1 MTKKERGNFGS
12 KLGVILASAGSA
24 VGLGNIWRFPYETG
38 NHGGA
43 AFILIYLG
51 CILLLGL
58 PIMIAE
64 FLIGRHSQANTA
76 RAYQILA
83 PGTQWRWVGRM
94 GVLAGFLILG
104 YYSVVAGWTLE
115 YIFEAVSNSFAGKT
129 PAEFI
134 SSFQS
139 FSSNPWRP
147 ALWLTLFLLATHF
160 IIVKG
165 VEKGIEKSSKIM
177 MPTLFIIILILVGC
191 SVTLPGAGKGIEF
204 LLKPDFSK
212 VDGNVFLGAMGQA
225 FFSLSLG
232 MGCLCTYASY
242 FSKNTNLTRTAFSV
256 GIIDTFVAVLAGF
269 IIFPAAFSV
278 GIQPD
283 AGPSLIFI
291 TLPNVFQQAFSGIP
305 ILAYIF
311 SAMFYVLLALAALTS
326 TISLHEV
333 VTAYLHEEFNFTR
346 GKAARL
352 VTTGCI
358 LLGILCSLSLG
369 VTKEFTIF
377 GLGMFD
383 LFDFVTAKLMLPL
396 GGLLISIFTGW
407 YLDKKLVWSEI
418 TNNGTL
424 KVPTYKLIIFILKYV
439 APIAI
444 SVIFINELGLLK

>member
-191 SVTLPGAGKGIEF
+191 SVTLPRAGKGIEF

-311 SAMFYVLLALAALTS
+311 SVMFYVLLALAALTS